1 MFLKK
6 IVGFLI
12 LMIMAVV
19 LLPIHSLAANN
30 ENEKKIDV
38 KVMSYNI
45 HHAVGQDGVLD
56 LERIAKVI
64 EDSGAEI
71 IGLQEV
77 DNHWGERINLKI
89 RPNG

>member
-1 MFLKK
+1 M
-6 IVGFLI
+6 V
-12 LMIMAVV
+12 AV
-19 LLPIHSLAANN
+19 LLPIQSLAADN
-30 ENEKKIDV
+30 ENEKSIDV

-45 HHAVGQDGVLD
+45 HHAVGQDGILD

-77 DNHWGERINLKI
+77 DNHWSERSQFESTKPI
-89 RPNG
+89 G